1 MLIISRYEDLNRNTI
16 VIWADV
22 LLILKQKQFNL
33 ENLYQEIKH
42 KGISLDEYY
51 DIITFLWL
59 TEAIVLDT
67 HLLTY
72 KSTWF

>member
-1 MLIISRYEDLNRNTI
+1 MISRYEDLNRNTL

-22 LLILKQKQFNL
+22 LLILKQKQFDL
-33 ENLYQEIKH
+33 ENLYQEVKH

-51 DIITFLWL
+51 NIITFLWL
-59 TEAIVLDT
+59 TESITVDK

-72 KSTWF
+72 RSVWF